1 LEVVPVTPPALTN
14 VIGSPHSSGTAARG
28 LLPSRPGTRQALQP
42 VLSGQQ
48 DRTRIA
54 TVADIADQAGM
65 LVCRGTFEPGIRRSA
80 PA

>member
-1 LEVVPVTPPALTN
+1 MSSVRRIPAALRL
-14 VIGSPHSSGTAARG
+14 VASCRLGQE
-28 LLPSRPGTRQALQP
+28 TRQALQP

-65 LVCRGTFEPGIRRSA
+65 LVCQGTFEPGIRRSA